1 MDNANINLNLEVEQ
15 LFLKVANAALS
26 EMEKTANEINIVG
39 VAVVA
44 YVPEENTAGWVSKMK
59 VVNAIADEEANFL
72 AIAYSKAS
80 EMVLT
85 HQDSGSQSRL
95 TLRGEFAYKGG
106 VIRKF
111 CSGYILATFSGA
123 HWTLDLQVSESGIN
137 YLEKEMKAKQE

>member
-1 MDNANINLNLEVEQ
+1 MDNANINLSLQVEL
-15 LFLKVANAALS
+15 LFLKVANASLL

-44 YVPEENTAGWVSKMK
+44 YVPGENTAGWISKMK
-59 VVNAIADEEANFL
+59 VVNAIGDDEANFL

-85 HQDSGSQSRL
+85 HQNSGSEARPM
-95 TLRGEFAYKGG
+95 LRGEFAYKGG

-111 CSGYILATFSGA
+111 RSGYILATFSGA
-123 HWTLDLQVSESGIN
+123 HWMLDLKVSEVGIS
-137 YLEKEMKAKQE
+137 YLEKEM